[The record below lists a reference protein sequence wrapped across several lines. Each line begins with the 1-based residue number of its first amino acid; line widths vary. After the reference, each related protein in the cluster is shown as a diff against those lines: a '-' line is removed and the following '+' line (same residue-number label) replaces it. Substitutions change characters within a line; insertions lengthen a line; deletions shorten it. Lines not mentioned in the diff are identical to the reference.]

1 MINKGLL
8 MSLRDAD
15 EQYISEQNNIKDV
28 FINSS
33 YWWQNASFVLPL
45 LLGSISYIFGQIFD
59 NSGAKGFGI
68 FLIIVMIVML
78 PVVWL
83 TWRSTATS
91 ISFTDKEIIA
101 LHLGKVLKKITL
113 DNLQSIETI
122 EYLGQR
128 RYKLVE
134 SDEIFFTIDNEFDD
148 VSEIIKTITARTGM
162 QP

>member
-1 MINKGLL
+1 MINKVLL

-15 EQYISEQNNIKDV
+15 KQYISQQSNIKDV
-28 FINSS
+28 FINDS
-33 YWWQNASFVLPL
+33 YWWQNASFILPL
-45 LLGSISYIFGQIFD
+45 LLGSISFIFGHIFD

-68 FLIIVMIVML
+68 FLIVVMVFML

-91 ISFTDKEIIA
+91 IAFTNKEIIA

-148 VSEIIKTITARTGM
+148 VSEIIKKITASTGIR
-162 QP
+162 P